1 MHEHHARIIPFAL
14 PVFPLARA
22 SFPAPSHGQKW
33 RTFTRTG
40 WSMKKLSFALA
51 LLLLC
56 GSVFVSP
63 ARAACTI
70 DDEEYAVLA
79 AVLFPNEPDVPDG
92 MKSDPERNAYVDSVW
107 VNLSGFHGSSYRIQD
122 ETVPQKSANVPDQF
136 MDKDF
141 YEKNG
146 QACKIDGNRLLA
158 HVAERGRVSFVT
170 AGEIEKGIH
179 RMAPRGR
186 GQETSRRRAAFSD
199 VTYLSRPGFNESRT
213 EAMVEAHHQAG
224 PEMGVGYR
232 VYLQKSPKTGKWFI
246 AGARRTRIS

>member
-1 MHEHHARIIPFAL
+1 
-14 PVFPLARA
+14 
-22 SFPAPSHGQKW
+22 
-33 RTFTRTG
+33 
-40 WSMKKLSFALA
+40 MKKLFSALA

-63 ARAACTI
+63 AQAACTI

-79 AVLFPNEPDVPDG
+79 AVLFPNEPDIPDG
-92 MKSDPERNAYVDSVW
+92 METDLERNAYVDSVW

-122 ETVPQKSANVPDQF
+122 ETVPQKSAKVPDQF

-146 QACKIDGNRLLA
+146 QACKIDEARLLA
-158 HVAERGRVSFVT
+158 HVPEGGHVSFVT
-170 AGEIEKGIH
+170 AGEIGKAFTEWL
-179 RMAPRGR
+179 RGGEGR
-186 GQETSRRRAAFSD
+186 EMSRKRATFGG

-246 AGARRTRIS
+246 TGASRTRIS